1 MEGSYLLA
9 LAAVA
14 VASSLITVFLKD
26 SKLAAL
32 GILVALVAGGVMF
45 LKLLPYFANLLD
57 GFSNIALLSGI
68 DSYYLSLM
76 LKIIGVAY
84 IGEFAGQLC
93 RDAGQSALAMK
104 IELVAKVAI
113 LLLALP
119 IIAAVVKSV
128 MDVLS

>member
-1 MEGSYLLA
+1 MEGSVLLA

-14 VASSLITVFLKD
+14 VISSLITVFLKD

-32 GILVALVAGGVMF
+32 SVLAALAAGGVLF
-45 LKLLPYFANLLD
+45 LKLLPYFGVLLQEFGD
-57 GFSNIALLSGI
+57 IALLSGV

-84 IGEFAGQLC
+84 VGEFAGQLC
-93 RDAGQSALAMK
+93 RDAGQNALAMK
-104 IELVAKVAI
+104 IELAAKAAI

-119 IIAAVVKSV
+119 IIAGVVQSV
-128 MDVLS
+128 MEVLS